1 MQAKSINERWY
12 IVLICKIEKGNI
24 RRPSAALTEC
34 GCLPDCQRKDRPFRI
49 ASAPNRAR
57 ILSVARSA

>member
-1 MQAKSINERWY
+1 MQAKCINERRY
-12 IVLICKIEKGNI
+12 IVPICKIENGNI
-24 RRPSAALTEC
+24 RRSSAAFTGC
-34 GCLPDCQRKDRPFRI
+34 GGLPDCQRKDRPFRI